1 MSPVSEV
8 ALPAAA
14 QRPGQT
20 GQPSHLRR
28 WVDPGR
34 LGRWGW
40 PVLGLLVFLAVWEAV
55 PALGLLP
62 PTLLPPPSILPAT
75 WWQEVVDGHWLAA
88 LQASLT
94 HYLIGLAIGTTGG
107 VALGVAM
114 ALSPRLDASLSWVVR
129 ILRPVPGLA
138 WIPFAIL
145 WFGVSPASAV
155 FIIVIGV
162 FWINLFAAYAAVQAV
177 EPELFEL
184 AEAFGY
190 RGRAAKL
197 VPVILPAAAPGIL
210 AGVRTGLGQAW
221 MAVVAA
227 ELFGVE
233 GLGQRMM
240 QASSLLATEIVVV
253 MMLTIAALYGIIDTL
268 FVALRNHLLRWQA

>member
-1 MSPVSEV
+1 VSGAVLPTV
-8 ALPAAA
+8 AEPAPARRGAA
-14 QRPGQT
+14 
-20 GQPSHLRR
+20 L
-28 WVDPGR
+28 GR
-34 LGRWGW
+34 LGW
-40 PVLGLLVFLAVWEAV
+40 PALGLGVFLAIWEAV

-62 PTLLPPPSILPAT
+62 ATLLPPPSILPAT

-88 LQASLT
+88 VQASLS
-94 HYLIGLAIGTTGG
+94 HYLVGLAIGTSCG

-129 ILRPVPGLA
+129 VLRPVPGLA

-162 FWINLFAAYAAVQAV
+162 FWINLFAAHAAVRSV

-184 AEAFGY
+184 GDAFGY

-197 VPVILPAAAPGIL
+197 LPIVLPSAAPGIL

-253 MMLTIAALYGIIDTL
+253 MMLTIAALYGIIDMI
-268 FVALRNHLLRWQA
+268 FVALRDRVLRWQA

>member
-1 MSPVSEV
+1 MSATSLALPRTTPRAPVSPT
-8 ALPAAA
+8 L
-14 QRPGQT
+14 
-20 GQPSHLRR
+20 S
-28 WVDPGR
+28 R
-34 LGRWGW
+34 LGW
-40 PVLGLLVFLAVWEAV
+40 PLLGLLAFLAVWEAV

-62 PTLLPPPSILPAT
+62 ATLLPPPSVLPQA
-75 WWQEVVDGHWLAA
+75 WWQEVVDGHWFPAMFS
-88 LQASLT
+88 SLK
-94 HYLIGLAIGTTGG
+94 HYAIGLAIGTTGG

-114 ALSPRLDASLSWVVR
+114 ALSARLDGLLAWVVR

-145 WFGVSPASAV
+145 WFGVNPASAI

-162 FWINLFAAYAAVQAV
+162 FWINLFAAQAAVRSVDA
-177 EPELFEL
+177 ELFEL
-184 AEAFGY
+184 ADSFSY

-197 VPVILPAAAPGIL
+197 LPIILPAAAPGIL
-210 AGVRTGLGQAW
+210 AGIRTGLGQAW

-253 MMLTIAALYGIIDTL
+253 MMLTIAALYGVVDML
-268 FVALRNHLLRWQA
+268 FVALRDRLLRWQA

>member
-1 MSPVSEV
+1 MSKL
-8 ALPAAA
+8 ALPAA
-14 QRPGQT
+14 QERPGHRAPP
-20 GQPSHLRR
+20 GH
-28 WVDPGR
+28 PGR

-40 PVLGLLVFLAVWEAV
+40 PALGLAIFLAIWEAV

-62 PTLLPPPSILPAT
+62 ATLLPPPSILPAT

-88 LQASLT
+88 VQASLS
-94 HYLIGLAIGTTGG
+94 HYLMGLAIGTAGG

-129 ILRPVPGLA
+129 VLRPIPGLA

-145 WFGVSPASAV
+145 WFGVNPASAV

-162 FWINLFAAYAAVQAV
+162 FWINLFTAYAAVRAV

-184 AEAFGY
+184 ADAFGY
-190 RGRAAKL
+190 RGRMAKL
-197 VPVILPAAAPGIL
+197 TPVILPAAAPGIL

-221 MAVVAA
+221 MAVIAA

-253 MMLTIAALYGIIDTL
+253 MMLTIAALYGIVDML
-268 FVALRNHLLRWQA
+268 FVALRDRLLRWQG

>member
-1 MSPVSEV
+1 MSDV
-8 ALPAAA
+8 ALPAVAEPA
-14 QRPGQT
+14 PA
-20 GQPSHLRR
+20 RR
-28 WVDPGR
+28 GGPLTR
-34 LGRWGW
+34 LGW
-40 PVLGLLVFLAVWEAV
+40 PALGLAAFLAIWEAV

-62 PTLLPPPSILPAT
+62 ATLLPPPSILPAT
-75 WWQEVVDGHWLAA
+75 WWQEVVDGYWLAA
-88 LQASLT
+88 VQASLS
-94 HYLIGLAIGTTGG
+94 HYLVGLVIGTSGG

-129 ILRPVPGLA
+129 VLRPVPGLA

-145 WFGVSPASAV
+145 WFGVSPASAI

-162 FWINLFAAYAAVQAV
+162 FWINLFAAHAAVRAV

-184 AEAFGY
+184 ADAFGY
-190 RGRAAKL
+190 RGHAAKL
-197 VPVILPAAAPGIL
+197 LPVILPSAAPGIL

-227 ELFGVE
+227 ELFGVD

-253 MMLTIAALYGIIDTL
+253 MMLTIAALYGVVDMI
-268 FVALRNHLLRWQA
+268 FVALRDRLLRWQA